1 MTEEYVKSSSSHIE
15 WEEPQFL
22 QADQEL
28 SLIGAIKWHWR
39 ALLICSISFSAG
51 SMFGYDTIVNGASIS
66 MPAFMMYFGEEDA
79 SGLYLPSLWTAL
91 WTSMSALAQALS
103 ATGTGILADRI
114 GRKWSG
120 VIAGVIALVGASVQ
134 YTAQTRSALLGG
146 KIVGGLGIGMA
157 MSAGMTYASEVV
169 PPMLVPAVQQALV
182 VFILI
187 MQALAMGIIRIFV
200 TDMSEQA
207 FRTVFA
213 IQWGVG
219 GLVAIAF
226 TIAPES
232 PVYCIINKRE
242 ESAKKLFRWLY
253 RDDADRE
260 ERYNHLVKTIQ
271 EENLQREANQ
281 SSYIECFQGVNFK
294 RTMTMMFLFGL
305 VNLGGAPFL
314 SQSIYFLISV
324 GLPTVHVFDIS
335 IGGFGLAIV
344 LIIASGIALKNV
356 RRRSILFWGCV
367 INFLFTL
374 IVGALYWAHGTGPK
388 WAIAIFMNVLISLQA
403 SLMQAPGW
411 SIAAEISSYRLRA
424 KSMSLGMMSQTFTT
438 WLVTFVVP
446 YMYNVDSGNLGAR
459 TGLVFAGASVL
470 LIWGAWAIVPD
481 TTGLS
486 TEDIDNLYEAKVPA
500 RKFVGHK
507 MTATPSGGEV

>member
-1 MTEEYVKSSSSHIE
+1 
-15 WEEPQFL
+15 
-22 QADQEL
+22 
-28 SLIGAIKWHWR
+28 
-39 ALLICSISFSAG
+39 
-51 SMFGYDTIVNGASIS
+51 MFGYDTIVNGASIS

-226 TIAPES
+226 TIAPECVS
-232 PVYCIINKRE
+232 DILHR
-242 ESAKKLFRWLY
+242 SAI
-253 RDDADRE
+253 AD
-260 ERYNHLVKTIQ
+260 YLKV
-271 EENLQREANQ
+271 
-281 SSYIECFQGVNFK
+281 
-294 RTMTMMFLFGL
+294 
-305 VNLGGAPFL
+305 
-314 SQSIYFLISV
+314 
-324 GLPTVHVFDIS
+324 
-335 IGGFGLAIV
+335 
-344 LIIASGIALKNV
+344 SGI
-356 RRRSILFWGCV
+356 
-367 INFLFTL
+367 
-374 IVGALYWAHGTGPK
+374 LYY
-388 WAIAIFMNVLISLQA
+388 Q
-403 SLMQAPGW
+403 
-411 SIAAEISSYRLRA
+411 
-424 KSMSLGMMSQTFTT
+424 QT
-438 WLVTFVVP
+438 
-446 YMYNVDSGNLGAR
+446 
-459 TGLVFAGASVL
+459 
-470 LIWGAWAIVPD
+470 
-481 TTGLS
+481 
-486 TEDIDNLYEAKVPA
+486 
-500 RKFVGHK
+500 
-507 MTATPSGGEV
+507 